1 MPTEPPPS
9 RYRFPDGLVPD
20 EAGIVAVGADLAPGT
35 LLAAYRSALF
45 PMKVQGHLAW
55 FSPDP
60 RAVIPLDGLRVT
72 RSLRRSA
79 RRYRV
84 TIDQAFDRV
93 TEACGNPQRPHGWID
108 DDFRS
113 AYGDLHRL
121 GWAHSVEC
129 WAGDDLV
136 GGLYG
141 VSIGRFF
148 AGESMFHTAADASK
162 VALLHLVERLAPL
175 DGALLDV
182 QWTTD
187 HLASLGAVEL
197 SADRYRSLLAS
208 ACEHPGPAW
217 STNSPPAADQG
228 E

>member
-1 MPTEPPPS
+1 MPTEPPPT
-9 RYRFPDGLVPD
+9 RFHFPDALVPD
-20 EAGIVAVGADLAPGT
+20 EAGIVAIGADLEPGT
-35 LLAAYRSALF
+35 LLAAYRAGLF

-60 RAVIPLDGLRVT
+60 RAVLPLDGLRVT

-84 TIDQAFDRV
+84 TVDRSFDAV
-93 TEACGNPQRPHGWID
+93 MAACGNPDRPNGWID
-108 DDFRS
+108 ADFRS
-113 AYGDLHRL
+113 AYGRLHQL

-129 WAGDDLV
+129 WENDRLV

-148 AGESMFHTAADASK
+148 AGESMFHTASDASK
-162 VALLHLVERLAPL
+162 VALLHLVEQLAPL

-182 QWTTD
+182 QWSTD
-187 HLASLGAVEL
+187 HLASLGATEVP
-197 SADRYRSLLAS
+197 AAHYRSRLAE
-208 ACEHPGPAW
+208 ACRQPGPDW
-217 STNSPPAADQG
+217 STSRPPAADQG
-228 E
+228 Q

>member
-1 MPTEPPPS
+1 LPTEPPPT
-9 RYRFPDGLVPD
+9 RFHFPDDLVPD
-20 EAGIVAVGADLAPGT
+20 EAGIVAIGADLEPGT
-35 LLAAYRSALF
+35 LLAAYRTGLF

-60 RAVIPLDGLRVT
+60 RTVLPLDGLRVT
-72 RSLRRSA
+72 RSLRQSA

-84 TIDQAFDRV
+84 TVDQSFDAV
-93 TEACGNPQRPHGWID
+93 TEACGNPDRPHGWID
-108 DDFRS
+108 GDFRS
-113 AYGDLHRL
+113 AYGRLHQL
-121 GWAHSVEC
+121 GWAHSIEC
-129 WAGDDLV
+129 WAEDQLV

-148 AGESMFHTAADASK
+148 AGESMFHTARDASK

-187 HLASLGAVEL
+187 HLASLGATEIPA
-197 SADRYRSLLAS
+197 SHYRPRLGA
-208 ACEHPGPAW
+208 ACEGPGPDW
-217 STNSPPAADQG
+217 STSSPPAPDQRQ
-228 E
+228 